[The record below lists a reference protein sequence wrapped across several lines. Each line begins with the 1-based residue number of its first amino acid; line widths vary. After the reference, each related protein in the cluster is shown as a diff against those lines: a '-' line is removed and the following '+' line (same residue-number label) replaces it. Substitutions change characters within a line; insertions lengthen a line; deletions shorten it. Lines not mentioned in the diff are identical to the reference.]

1 MYRIYN
7 NAFYYIVQ
15 SVYTMYV
22 YVTEQ
27 QFLHTRFLR
36 NKTLLVNKTFH
47 ILDLLK
53 YVVNIH
59 VKIFYFVE
67 YFSLKSI
74 VIVVALQQLIF

>member
-1 MYRIYN
+1 M
-7 NAFYYIVQ
+7 VQ

-27 QFLHTRFLR
+27 QFLHTRLLR

-59 VKIFYFVE
+59 VKIFYF
-67 YFSLKSI
+67 SLKSI
-74 VIVVALQQLIF
+74 VISVFLYKFLYDSLKLRF